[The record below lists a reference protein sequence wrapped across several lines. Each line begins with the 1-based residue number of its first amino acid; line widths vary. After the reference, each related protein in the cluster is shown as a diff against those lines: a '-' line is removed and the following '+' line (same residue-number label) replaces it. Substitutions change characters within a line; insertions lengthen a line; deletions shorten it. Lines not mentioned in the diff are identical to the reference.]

1 MEKFAN
7 EEEMLSEEDNALNEE
22 LCSLITSIAQG
33 NADAVT
39 EVYRKA
45 GRTMHAVARKYFR
58 DRRDVED
65 VIQDSL
71 LKIVEKAESFRYGK
85 NACAWINMIVRN
97 TALDIHRARQAHGP
111 LEFLDNDT
119 DHSYPFDENSLL
131 VKEILAQLNDDEY
144 DLFVYRFW
152 YKMSLNQLGKLYDM
166 KKSTVKYRLDAVIE
180 RLRKFY
186 EK

>member
-1 MEKFAN
+1 M
-7 EEEMLSEEDNALNEE
+7 
-22 LCSLITSIAQG
+22 
-33 NADAVT
+33 
-39 EVYRKA
+39 
-45 GRTMHAVARKYFR
+45 
-58 DRRDVED
+58 
-65 VIQDSL
+65 
-71 LKIVEKAESFRYGK
+71 
-85 NACAWINMIVRN
+85 
-97 TALDIHRARQAHGP
+97 
-111 LEFLDNDT
+111 EFLDNDT